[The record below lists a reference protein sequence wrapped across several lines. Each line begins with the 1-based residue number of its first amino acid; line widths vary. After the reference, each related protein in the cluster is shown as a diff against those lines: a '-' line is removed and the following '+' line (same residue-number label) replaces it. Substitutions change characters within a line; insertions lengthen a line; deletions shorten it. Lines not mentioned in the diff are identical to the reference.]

1 MKIIEQLNKLPIK
14 SGEYLVLPNLDTP
27 YFIIPLHS
35 RSIFLNA
42 ISLVKPKNKKGWI
55 KKSVLECTPFFL
67 LRKLFPV
74 ITIQSKNNND
84 CSHQLILPW
93 NQDVC
98 NKFTLFNFN
107 KNNTTLVKAGF
118 GKYRKMI
125 SNEYHSI
132 LEISKFGKNIIPEVV
147 NFSEDEDFT
156 KIETIFYD
164 GNHPKCLPRSIIDFF
179 EKIRIESKKVKMID
193 HPYLKKIIQEI
204 NIVLEKEKLSFL
216 LNTINE
222 YVKENEN
229 ELISVVFMHADCSQT
244 NVIATSEKNVIIDWE
259 ECVLEGIPIDIGYFD
274 FRMHIDNGKSWKIN
288 NTIDFL
294 VVLHYIYLQIKHDNI
309 SKLGKISWHNS
320 EIST

>member
-14 SGEYLVLPNLDTP
+14 SGEYLVLPNLVTP

-35 RSIFLNA
+35 KNIFVNA

-55 KKSVLECTPFFL
+55 KKSVLGFMPFFF

-74 ITIQSKNNND
+74 ITIQSENNND
-84 CSHQLILPW
+84 LSHQLILPW
-93 NQDVC
+93 NQDVY
-98 NKFTLFNFN
+98 NKFTIFNFN
-107 KNNTTLVKAGF
+107 KNNITLVKAGF

-125 SNEYHSI
+125 RNEYYSVLKI
-132 LEISKFGKNIIPEVV
+132 PKFGKNIIPEVV
-147 NFSEDEDFT
+147 SFSEDEDFT

-164 GNHPKCLPRSIIDFF
+164 GNHPKCLPISIIDFF

-204 NIVLEKEKLSFL
+204 NIVLEKEKSSFL

-229 ELISVVFMHADCSQT
+229 ELISVVLMHADCSQT
-244 NVIATSEKNVIIDWE
+244 NIIATLEKNVIIDWE
-259 ECVLEGIPIDIGYFD
+259 ECILEGIPIDIGYFD

-309 SKLGKISWHNS
+309 SQLGKISWHNS
-320 EIST
+320 EISI